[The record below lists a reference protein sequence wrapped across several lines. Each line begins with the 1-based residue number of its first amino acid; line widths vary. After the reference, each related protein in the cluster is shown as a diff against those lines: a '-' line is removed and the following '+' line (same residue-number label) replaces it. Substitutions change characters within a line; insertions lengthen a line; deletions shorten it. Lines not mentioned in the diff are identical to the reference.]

1 MALRIDASW
10 VLVVEFR
17 YAVRRN
23 SVGPGWFTPG
33 RPTRCEPRV
42 TNGAGRSKSRAGARR
57 SPLRWPYKLRMR
69 RQGCRPPQ
77 LVAVVGHAV
86 QPHHGSRPGASA
98 TIVRQR
104 HCSGHG
110 KSTLATPA
118 LSSGT
123 HISADGDFTPPIQNR
138 SSEGNEEAIDNPT
151 SNGLSCSSGSAAE
164 KPLELLEQA
173 QPGATPG

>member
-1 MALRIDASW
+1 MRLGCLWWSFGTQYAEFGGTWLVHSWTPNSMRTARDERGGALE
-10 VLVVEFR
+10 V
-17 YAVRRN
+17 
-23 SVGPGWFTPG
+23 
-33 RPTRCEPRV
+33 
-42 TNGAGRSKSRAGARR
+42 SRGGHAGARSAGPTSYACVGR
-57 SPLRWPYKLRMR
+57 DAGLAQR
-69 RQGCRPPQ
+69 Q

-86 QPHHGSRPGASA
+86 QPHHGSRPGACA

-138 SSEGNEEAIDNPT
+138 SGEGNEEAIDNPT